1 MEIVMMT
8 SPNEKRTWDPM
19 ERCKFCEHP
28 LPGTV
33 PPPIATALRVC
44 VCPCHQANLDSHKN
58 SGTIVSH
65 NVTEMGNYLDAIIF
79 YFHDELVNRLLTPKC
94 AECEEPATTLYGD
107 GDGTGETGASCEA
120 HGGSPPVNDSLPF
133 PIFPM
138 SPLATHTCEPLG
150 TNTQVCKH
158 CGHDIKQGD

>member
-1 MEIVMMT
+1 MT

-44 VCPCHQANLDSHKN
+44 VCPCHQANLDMCKDQ
-58 SGTIVSH
+58 VSLMA
-65 NVTEMGNYLDAIIF
+65 VGKEYTNYLDAIIF

-94 AECEEPATTLYGD
+94 A
-107 GDGTGETGASCEA
+107 
-120 HGGSPPVNDSLPF
+120 GGSPPVNDSLPF